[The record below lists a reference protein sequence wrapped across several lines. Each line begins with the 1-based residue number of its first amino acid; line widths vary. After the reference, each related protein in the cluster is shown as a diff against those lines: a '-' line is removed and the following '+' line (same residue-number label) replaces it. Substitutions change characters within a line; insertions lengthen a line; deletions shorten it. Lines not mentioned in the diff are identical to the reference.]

1 MRPALLIN
9 DGNQQ
14 LAADT
19 SLPERLKDAIGAVP
33 RQGPQARSLRV
44 DGIGKRYG
52 ETVAL
57 SGVTIDFTPGHVHT
71 VLGENGSGKSTL
83 LKLLSGIVQP
93 SEGAIL
99 LDGQPIAPRSP
110 AEMRRHGLATV
121 FQEVLITPHRSV
133 TENVLLGYDGMIE
146 RRMPASR
153 REAAVAA
160 MLGALSKTPIE
171 LDRPAGRLP
180 LAVQQLIV
188 IARALVHLPGILLL
202 DEATAALDLGDRDR
216 VFDVISEYA
225 RSGNVVIFISHRM
238 DEVRR
243 LSDRVSILR
252 SGSLVETLERDD
264 LTTERLLRLM
274 APEARLHA

>member
-110 AEMRRHGLATV
+110 AELRRHGLATV

-133 TENVLLGYDGMIE
+133 TESVLLGYDGMIE

>member
-1 MRPALLIN
+1 
-9 DGNQQ
+9 